1 MHFFA
6 CFDGFKSFPD
16 CDPCCSRWC
25 AGFASRKSA
34 ALFCKRMFAVSNFL
48 TLFNVSQP
56 SCLSKFVR
64 PCASQVPWWFHV
76 FWIGCTCYVT
86 HVCGIDLT
94 ELQVSAGPSFILN
107 SNILYARSKC
117 TLEAERTVGSR
128 ILETINPCFK
138 GEGETSNPCLE

>member
-1 MHFFA
+1 MI
-6 CFDGFKSFPD
+6 CLEREFPWL
-16 CDPCCSRWC
+16 PPMLFSVVP
-25 AGFASRKSA
+25 GFASRKSA
-34 ALFCKRMFAVSNFL
+34 TSFCKRMFAVSNFL
-48 TLFNVSQP
+48 TLFIVSQP

-64 PCASQVPWWFHV
+64 SCASQVPWWL